1 MDDKTVEIAMMII
14 MHAGTAKS
22 LAVEAIDLADEG
34 KFDEAQK
41 SIVDAEASYTEA
53 AKEHFKAIQ
62 ADSEEGGLKL
72 NVLFIHAED
81 QMLNAETIIVLAK
94 KMIKL
99 HEKIAK

>member
-22 LAVEAIDLADEG
+22 LAVEAIDLADQG
-34 KFDEAQK
+34 KFEEANK
-41 SIVDAEASYTEA
+41 SIEEAEASYTEA

-62 ADSEEGGLKL
+62 ADSEDGGLNL

-81 QMLNAETIIVLAK
+81 QMLNSETIIILAK
-94 KMIKL
+94 KMIAL
-99 HEKIAK
+99 HKKIA